1 MEASIYVIGLVLSIV
16 ILATLLKIDKE
27 IYFYNHGQ
35 RIDVS
40 RLLIWIFDIH
50 HKKII
55 ENIVGYIIKYYNFIY
70 GYYGNRV
77 ISDVGLFIP
86 RDGWSM
92 SKLLISLIIGI
103 CGSFICFGIEIL
115 QLKKSERSIVLRL
128 KEGVLNAKRK
138 GIANNL
144 KKCL

>member
-1 MEASIYVIGLVLSIV
+1 M
-16 ILATLLKIDKE
+16 ILILLLFTVTLLKIDKE
-27 IYFYNHGQ
+27 TYFYNHGQ

-40 RLLIWIFDIH
+40 RLLGYGFFDIH

-55 ENIVGYIIKYYNFIY
+55 ENIVGYIISIITLFM
-70 GYYGNRV
+70 V
-77 ISDVGLFIP
+77 IMVTGVTSYVGQFIP
-86 RDGWSM
+86 SDGWSM

-128 KEGVLNAKRK
+128 KEG
-138 GIANNL
+138 
-144 KKCL
+144 C

>member
-1 MEASIYVIGLVLSIV
+1 MVIMVTG
-16 ILATLLKIDKE
+16 
-27 IYFYNHGQ
+27 
-35 RIDVS
+35 
-40 RLLIWIFDIH
+40 
-50 HKKII
+50 
-55 ENIVGYIIKYYNFIY
+55 
-70 GYYGNRV
+70 V

-92 SKLLISLIIGI
+92 SKLFISLIIGI

-128 KEGVLNAKRK
+128 KGGVLNAKRK